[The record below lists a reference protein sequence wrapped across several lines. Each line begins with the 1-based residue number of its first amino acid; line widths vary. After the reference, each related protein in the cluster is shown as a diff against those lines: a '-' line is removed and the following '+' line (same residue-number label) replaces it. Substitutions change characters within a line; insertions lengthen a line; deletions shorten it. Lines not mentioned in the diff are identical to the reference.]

1 MLGRNLLEVKNVA
14 QDAAVH
20 NSPERRN
27 VQGGNIITAVGF
39 LIRVKLTQKQSSQ
52 LPKKVAS
59 ARDMYVQTRTPGN
72 EFSIANWNEMSSEI
86 IFILCALRKIICRV
100 FANIVAC
107 KRKR

>member
-1 MLGRNLLEVKNVA
+1 MLRTQKDEIT
-14 QDAAVH
+14 QDAAAH

-59 ARDMYVQTRTPGN
+59 ARDMYVQTRTPGDK
-72 EFSIANWNEMSSEI
+72 FRIANWN
-86 IFILCALRKIICRV
+86 
-100 FANIVAC
+100 
-107 KRKR
+107 